1 MYLETNQNS
10 ETMDRLHE
18 IERILKELQSRI
30 PDLEGLAVV
39 SKEGLS
45 IASALFT
52 TVDEDRIGAMTAAS
66 LSLSDRIVLELERGI
81 MDQVLITGTDGLVII
96 RDAGE
101 HAVLVG
107 IAKSNAKLGLV
118 LLDIKR
124 AAEKLAGLI

>member
-1 MYLETNQNS
+1 MYLETNQNA

-18 IERILKELQSRI
+18 IERILQELQSRI

-45 IASALFT
+45 IASRLFT
-52 TVDEDRIGAMTAAS
+52 TVDEDQIGAMTAAS
-66 LSLSDRIVLELERGI
+66 LSLSDRIVLELERGV

-107 IAKSNAKLGLV
+107 IAKPNAKLGLI

-124 AAEKLAGLI
+124 AAGKLAGLI

>member
-10 ETMDRLHE
+10 DTMDRLRE
-18 IERILKELQSRI
+18 IERILQELQARI

-45 IASALFT
+45 IASMLFT

-66 LSLSDRIVLELERGI
+66 LSLSDRIVLELERGL
-81 MDQVLITGTDGLVII
+81 MDQVIITGTNGLVII

-107 IAKSNAKLGLV
+107 IAKPNAKLGLI

-124 AAEKLAGLI
+124 AAGKLAGLI

>member
-1 MYLETNQNS
+1 MYLESNQNA

-18 IERILKELQSRI
+18 IERILHELQSQI
-30 PDLEGLAVV
+30 PDLEGVAVV
-39 SKEGLS
+39 SREGLS
-45 IASALFT
+45 LASVLFT

-81 MDQVLITGTDGLVII
+81 MDQVIITGTDGLVII
-96 RDAGE
+96 REAGE

-107 IAKSNAKLGLV
+107 IAKTNAKLGLI

-124 AAEKLAGLI
+124 AAKRLAGLI